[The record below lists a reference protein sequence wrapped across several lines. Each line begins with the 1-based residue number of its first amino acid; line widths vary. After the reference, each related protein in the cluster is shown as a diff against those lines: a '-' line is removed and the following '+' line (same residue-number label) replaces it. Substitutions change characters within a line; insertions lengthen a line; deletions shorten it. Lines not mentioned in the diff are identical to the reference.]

1 MQRSPLV
8 AMMAVFGIA
17 STACEEPPQIEVGI
31 TSVEFQRNGCVA
43 YLWAND
49 SNPLFSAEAT
59 KARIEEQIQLE
70 PSKSQVN
77 TALMAAVARDDKVAV
92 DTLLSSGA
100 NVNESNSRGCT
111 ALIWA
116 VTLKRSHIARKLLNS
131 GSLVDQPD
139 ATGRTPL
146 IFAVKS
152 GDPETVRALLDAGAD
167 VNHQQ
172 TGGINEVGKTPLHS
186 ALTRNDNVQIIS
198 MLVDAGAD
206 LTIQD
211 SLGKSPLD
219 EARAWNRQNAI
230 EYFESLT
237 D

>member
-1 MQRSPLV
+1 MHRSALV
-8 AMMAVFGIA
+8 AVVAVFGIA
-17 STACEEPPQIEVGI
+17 STACEERPQIKVGV

-77 TALMAAVARDDKVAV
+77 TALMAAVARDDQAAV
-92 DTLLSSGA
+92 ETLLSSDA
-100 NVNESNSRGCT
+100 NVNESNNRGCT
-111 ALIWA
+111 ALTWA
-116 VTLKRSHIARKLLNS
+116 AALKRSDIARMLLNS
-131 GSLVDQPD
+131 GSRVDQPD

-152 GDPETVRALLDAGAD
+152 GDPETVRILLDAGAD

-172 TGGINEVGKTPLHS
+172 TGGINEVGRAPLHS
-186 ALTRNDNVQIIS
+186 ALTRTDNVQIIR

-206 LTIQD
+206 TTIQD

-219 EARAWNRQNAI
+219 EARAWKRQNAV
-230 EYFESLT
+230 EYLESLA